1 MAESAHYQKLG
12 KFAVLFQGLESLLID
27 VKSVIADGNA
37 AVEILPAEIAYHRLV
52 ESIDVSFSH
61 FVDLLRR
68 PDLEAKTRFHQLMQR
83 CLEVG
88 VLRNRLF
95 HSTYALLE
103 RAGDIVAPGHE
114 QAKLKLTGGSRR
126 QATGEDLPVE
136 SFVPYFRQ
144 IAEVLTE
151 LESFRLQVIE
161 WKNTDA

>member
-1 MAESAHYQKLG
+1 MTESAHYQKLE
-12 KFAVLFQGLESLLID
+12 KFAHLFQELESLLID
-27 VKSVIADGNA
+27 VKSVIAKGNA
-37 AVEILPAEIAYHRLV
+37 AVELLPAEIAYPRLV

-68 PDLEAKTRFHQLMQR
+68 PVLEAKTRFHQLMQR

-88 VLRNRLF
+88 ALRNRLY

-103 RAGDIVAPGHE
+103 GPGDIVAPGHE

-126 QATGEDLPVE
+126 QATGEDLLAE
-136 SFVPYFRQ
+136 SFEPYFRK
-144 IAEVLTE
+144 IVEVLTE
-151 LESFRLQVIE
+151 LDSFRLQVIE